1 MGLNTASSVISLAR
15 TLENESS
22 RIYEEFSEKYVEY
35 KDVCLSIVKENKK
48 NVVEIE
54 RSYYG
59 VISDALEGCFAFD
72 INPDEYTFQID
83 LSDNASNT
91 DALSRVLGME
101 EKITKF
107 YQDAAEQSRSLMADV
122 PRTFLRVVKKR
133 EGRKQNLQALLD
145 KQ

>member
-1 MGLNTASSVISLAR
+1 MGLNTAASVISFAR
-15 TLENESS
+15 TLEDESS
-22 RIYEEFSEKYVEY
+22 RIYEEFSDRYTEY
-35 KDVCLSIVKENKK
+35 KDMCLSLIKENKK

-83 LSDNASNT
+83 LSDSASDT
-91 DALSRVLGME
+91 DALSRLLGME

-133 EGRKQNLQALLD
+133 EGRRLNLRSLLD
-145 KQ
+145 KK